1 MCVHA
6 EGALRSAAFNLSFMP
21 LCWVTAANNERS
33 VLHWGATAGTSGYSQ
48 STSQCCGDP
57 KKDCRLPRG
66 GSSNQT
72 YTRYAIE
79 HVEHT
84 LRAHIDFIFYT
95 SDTLLL
101 EEMAVIFSSCLLG
114 CLGSFAQPAL
124 LGLFNNGN
132 EAAEKTRKLGFIPCG
147 LVSSQHF
154 QQAEFPPRKQWPQQ
168 WLLSE
173 NTAGGEL
180 HIFHPSITVLFLHIT
195 AKKRLP
201 HWSDHYITNMLELSL
216 WTA

>member
-124 LGLFNNGN
+124 LGLFSNGN
-132 EAAEKTRKLGFIPCG
+132 EAAENTKTRLHPLWTGEQPTFSTSWI
-147 LVSSQHF
+147 SSKKAVATTVTTFWKYSRWRATHF
-154 QQAEFPPRKQWPQQ
+154 
-168 WLLSE
+168 S
-173 NTAGGEL
+173 
-180 HIFHPSITVLFLHIT
+180 SIYYCTFLAHYS
-195 AKKRLP
+195 KKRLP